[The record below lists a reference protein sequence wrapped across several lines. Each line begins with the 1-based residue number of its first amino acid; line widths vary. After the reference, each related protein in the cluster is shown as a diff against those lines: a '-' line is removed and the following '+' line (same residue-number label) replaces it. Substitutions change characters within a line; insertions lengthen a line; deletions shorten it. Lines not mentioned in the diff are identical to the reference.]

1 MWLKEGANDYPGEVG
16 GDLPLKA
23 KILVFFLSLYF
34 GVFVCIKR
42 KGFEQRTSTGWSSLG
57 LESTFSLS

>member
-23 KILVFFLSLYF
+23 KILVFFFFLCILACLFVLSEKGLSRGPRQG
-34 GVFVCIKR
+34 GVRLVWKALF
-42 KGFEQRTSTGWSSLG
+42 L
-57 LESTFSLS
+57 